1 VRQHPNQTADTNLAP
16 FLQTAENERL
26 ADRLQTLLN
35 ALPAGVVVLDGDGKV
50 QDCNPAAREMLG
62 EPLCAQPW
70 NEIVIRSFQPGA
82 GMLQALTLQSGRLVT
97 LSTCPLGREPG
108 QIILLQDVT
117 LSHKLNQTLEQS
129 RRLVSMGRMA
139 ASLAHQIRTPL
150 SSALLYASQ
159 LCHPQLSA
167 EKLER
172 FAEKTVASLK
182 GVEQLI
188 NNMLA
193 FSRGGPGEQE
203 IIEPMRLLQTLVRNQ
218 GDPLLKGNTR
228 IEIVNEVPQLLIRAN
243 RTLLQSALQNLLNNA
258 LQAIG
263 EEGGCIELEVASR
276 AAGSVDLIVR
286 DNGTGI
292 SESRQREIFEPFET
306 NRAAGT
312 GLGLAVVRSVAQAH
326 QGEVLV
332 ESVPGQGSSFAIRLP
347 AIPAASKQAEV
358 EPVTS
363 VKAAG

>member
-1 VRQHPNQTADTNLAP
+1 VRQHPNQTVDTNPAP

-70 NEIVIRSFQPGA
+70 NAIVIRSFQPGA
-82 GMLQALTLQSGRLVT
+82 GTPQALTLQSGRLVT

-159 LCHPQLSA
+159 LRHPQLSA

-172 FAEKTVASLK
+172 FA
-182 GVEQLI
+182 
-188 NNMLA
+188 
-193 FSRGGPGEQE
+193 
-203 IIEPMRLLQTLVRNQ
+203 EPMRLLQTLVRNQ

-312 GLGLAVVRSVAQAH
+312 GLGLAVVRSVVQAH

-347 AIPAASKQAEV
+347 AFPSSSKQAEV
-358 EPVTS
+358 EPVNR